1 MLYNLLDYG
10 KEYIE
15 KILMKEEITYTSLNV
30 INLSIK
36 EQIKLRE
43 NFDLSE
49 DGKLL
54 NSLNNSRR
62 NYITSKTNVIDK
74 INEETFQLMN

>member
-10 KEYIE
+10 KEYTE

-43 NFDLSE
+43 NFDLYE

-54 NSLNNSRR
+54 NSLNNLRR
-62 NYITSKTNVIDK
+62 NIR
-74 INEETFQLMN
+74 LR

>member
-54 NSLNNSRR
+54 HRLNNLRR
-62 NYITSKTNVIDK
+62 NI
-74 INEETFQLMN
+74 